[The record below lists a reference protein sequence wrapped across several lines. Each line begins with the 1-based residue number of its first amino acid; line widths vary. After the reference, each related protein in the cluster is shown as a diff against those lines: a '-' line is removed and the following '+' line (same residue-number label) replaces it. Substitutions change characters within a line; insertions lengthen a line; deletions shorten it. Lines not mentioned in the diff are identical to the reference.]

1 MGLRAITPAVGWV
14 AGVLVAVFCWRV
26 ISTGLGAHFASRAQ
40 GDAQHAQIAS
50 AWSPDRSDAFL
61 PQADAIRGDADAAAE
76 LYRAA
81 VRANPTSA
89 LALIKLALAWQQ
101 TAEQASSAEA
111 AAKLAVKLAP
121 ADPVVRW
128 SAAQFWLNIKRWPEA
143 GADFSAALAAFP
155 RLESR
160 LFPLFLAFGENPSTV
175 AVLEGL
181 VRQKSELPVW
191 WPRFLS
197 YAAANAVRVDT
208 VRLLLSWTQEG
219 GRRLGLDER
228 RAWIGR
234 LQSEQRWSDAYL
246 EWINSLPS
254 EQRASI
260 GLLFNGGFD
269 FPINDVGF
277 NWRRMAPGG
286 VRIEQLPAPESSEG
300 AGSLRVSFDGIERG
314 GRIIEQFMLLAPG
327 HYRLEGRARVTR
339 SHGPME
345 MPWEIFCTNQAQ
357 PLARSPSFTKIE
369 EWNAFSVAFQIPVDC
384 PAQRL
389 HLIARL
395 LPNPSQASAEKITA
409 EVWFDAMRVVQTFT
423 AITRK

>member
-1 MGLRAITPAVGWV
+1 M
-14 AGVLVAVFCWRV
+14 AGILVAVFCWRV
-26 ISTGLGAHFASRAQ
+26 ISTGLGAHFAAHAQ

-61 PQADAIRGDADAAAE
+61 PQADAMHGDADAAAE

-89 LALIKLALAWQQ
+89 LALIKLALAWQHAAQ
-101 TAEQASSAEA
+101 NTSSAEA
-111 AAKLAVKLAP
+111 AAQLAVKLAP
-121 ADPVVRW
+121 ADPTVRW
-128 SAAQFWLNIKRWPEA
+128 LAAQFWLNLKRWPEA
-143 GADFSAALAAFP
+143 GADFSAALAALP

-175 AVLEGL
+175 AVLEEL
-181 VRQKSELPVW
+181 ARQPSAHAAW

-197 YAAANAVRVDT
+197 YAAANAVRIDT
-208 VRLLLSWTQEG
+208 VRLLLSWTQES
-219 GRRLGLDER
+219 GRQLGLDER

-246 EWINSLPS
+246 EWINSLPA

-269 FPINDVGF
+269 FPINDIGF
-277 NWRRMAPGG
+277 NWRRLAPSGI
-286 VRIEQLPAPESSEG
+286 RIEQVPVLGSG
-300 AGSLRVSFDGIERG
+300 ASADGLRVSFDGIEQG
-314 GRIIEQFMLLAPG
+314 SRIIEQFLLLAPG
-327 HYRLEGRARVTR
+327 RYRLEGQARVVR
-339 SHGPME
+339 SQGPME
-345 MPWEIFCTNQAQ
+345 IPWEIFCAGQAK
-357 PLARSPSFTKIE
+357 PLARSSSFTKIE
-369 EWNAFSVAFQIPVDC
+369 EWNAFSVEFQIPVDC

-395 LPNPSQASAEKITA
+395 LPNFRQRPLEKITV
-409 EVWFDAMRVVQTFT
+409 EVWFDAMRVVQTLT
-423 AITRK
+423 TKNGK